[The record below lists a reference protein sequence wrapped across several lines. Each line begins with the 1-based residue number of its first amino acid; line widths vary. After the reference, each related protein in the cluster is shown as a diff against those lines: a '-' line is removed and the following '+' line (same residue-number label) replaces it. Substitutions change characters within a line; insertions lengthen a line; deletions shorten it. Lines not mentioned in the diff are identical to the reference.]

1 MTRFS
6 SSRSIYLAKMTGEDR
21 KPHNSW
27 AKIERQRMPTMVSL
41 AKSDTVGEPHSHS
54 PPSPPRT
61 KACDQSSVS
70 HRDQRDSLSPDPD
83 SRKSNSDDDIRGC
96 GELAISKPVIHIT
109 TVPSIPAHTSSSIAS
124 MSSTTGAS
132 YDGSS
137 GRSFPLVTEKW
148 IRDHPEEV
156 QQARDAEK
164 HESDDDN
171 ESVVEDYHANRDGL
185 SAMSYTQ
192 ASEEGDTTTDTRNGD
207 SKLGKLLEKTGEKLG
222 SDRLA
227 EKGRKKRAGH
237 SIPPS

>member
-1 MTRFS
+1 MTE
-6 SSRSIYLAKMTGEDR
+6 EDR
-21 KPHNSW
+21 KPHN
-27 AKIERQRMPTMVSL
+27 RQRMETIVFP
-41 AKSDTVGEPHSHS
+41 AKSVTIGELHSRS
-54 PPSPPRT
+54 PSPPQT
-61 KACDQSSVS
+61 KGCGTSSNSNGDQG
-70 HRDQRDSLSPDPD
+70 DSLSPDTVIG
-83 SRKSNSDDDIRGC
+83 KYNNDDDTRGC

-109 TVPSIPAHTSSSIAS
+109 TVPSIPTHTSSSMAS

-156 QQARDAEK
+156 QQARDAEA
-164 HESDDDN
+164 HESDDD

-185 SAMSYTQ
+185 TSGMSYPQ
-192 ASEEGDTTTDTRNGD
+192 VLEEGDATADTRNGD

-237 SIPPS
+237 PIPPP

>member
-1 MTRFS
+1 MTE
-6 SSRSIYLAKMTGEDR
+6 EDR
-21 KPHNSW
+21 KPQNHMTTEISP
-27 AKIERQRMPTMVSL
+27 ARP
-41 AKSDTVGEPHSHS
+41 DTIGEPHSHF
-54 PPSPPRT
+54 PSPPRT
-61 KACDQSSVS
+61 ESCAKSSDCDS
-70 HRDQRDSLSPDPD
+70 RQRDSLSPDPVS
-83 SRKSNSDDDIRGC
+83 SRKSNSDEDIRGC
-96 GELAISKPVIHIT
+96 EEIVISKPVIHIT

-156 QQARDAEK
+156 RLAREAEG
-164 HESDDDN
+164 HESDDDDS

-185 SAMSYTQ
+185 SGTSYPQ
-192 ASEEGDTTTDTRNGD
+192 VSEEGDTTTNSRNGD

-227 EKGRKKRAGH
+227 EKGRKKRAAH
-237 SIPPS
+237 PMPPS